1 MPAHYN
7 NILIISNG
15 ELIGDGLVKL
25 PFVRAFRREFPNAHI
40 TWLARNG
47 CVYANVLKDI
57 VGDNIN
63 EVITNT
69 RLGESM
75 LDIVRPVVRP
85 KDASKFDLI
94 INPELRW
101 NRTLA
106 AYRIP
111 HNTFYSRY
119 KNFALS
125 DIKPHLPI
133 PKRPPHVLGDLMWLL
148 SNLCEREVEPDYA
161 PIVVPEKYLKLAETL
176 VPEAD
181 ISRAIG
187 LAPGSGGRNK
197 CWPLESYI
205 ALGQKLL
212 QDGFLPVYLIGPQ
225 ELEWY
230 PIIRDA
236 VPNALF
242 PLQATEDRSVYVTL
256 AVAKRLHAGVANDAG
271 GAHLMAT
278 AESLPLIVLYGL
290 TPPTE
295 FVPNTKHFYP
305 MPVQEFEFASLAE
318 LPVDV
323 VFGRV
328 ASLLNSVCHPRE
340 GGNLV
345 VTER

>member
-1 MPAHYN
+1 MHANYN

-25 PFVRAFRREFPNAHI
+25 PFVRAFRREFPSAHI

-63 EVITNT
+63 AVITNT

-75 LDIVRPVVRP
+75 LDIIRPAIRP
-85 KDASKFDLI
+85 KDAPKFDLI

-111 HNTFYSRY
+111 HCTFYSRY

-125 DIKPHLPI
+125 DIKANMPI
-133 PKRPPHVLGDLMWLL
+133 PNRPPHVLDDLMWLL
-148 SNLCEREVEPDYA
+148 SNMREREVEPDHA
-161 PIVVPEKYLKLAETL
+161 PIVVPDMYLKLAETL
-176 VPEAD
+176 VPTAD
-181 ISRAIG
+181 IECTVG

-212 QDGFLPVYLIGPQ
+212 QEGLLPVYLIGPQ

-230 PIIRDA
+230 PIIREA

-256 AVAKRLHAGVANDAG
+256 AVSKRLRVGVANDAG

-278 AESLPLIVLYGL
+278 AESLPLIVLYGP

-295 FVPNTKHFYP
+295 FVPNTKYFHP
-305 MPVQEFEFASLAE
+305 MPVQEFGFASLAD
-318 LPVDV
+318 LPEEK
-323 VFGRV
+323 VFERIMK
-328 ASLLNSVCHPRE
+328 LLYYP
-340 GGNLV
+340 
-345 VTER
+345 

>member
-25 PFVRAFRREFPNAHI
+25 PFVRSFRREFPNAHI

-57 VGDNIN
+57 IGDNIN
-63 EVITNT
+63 AIITNT
-69 RLGESM
+69 LLCESM
-75 LDIVRPVVRP
+75 LDILRPAIRP
-85 KDASKFDLI
+85 KDAPKFDLI

-111 HNTFYSRY
+111 HCTFYSRY
-119 KNFALS
+119 KNFAMS
-125 DIKPHLPI
+125 DIKQNVPI
-133 PKRPPHVLGDLMWLL
+133 PDRPPHVLGDLMWLL
-148 SNLCEREVEPDYA
+148 SNLCEREVEPDHA
-161 PIVVPEKYLKLAETL
+161 PIVVPDTYLSLAETL
-176 VPEAD
+176 VPTAD
-181 ISRAIG
+181 IDRTVG

-212 QDGFLPVYLIGPQ
+212 QEGLTPVYIIGPQ
-225 ELEWY
+225 ELEWH
-230 PIIRDA
+230 PIIREA

-242 PLQATEDRSVYVTL
+242 PLQATEDRYVYVTL
-256 AVAKRLHAGVANDAG
+256 AVAKRLRAGVANDAG

-278 AESLPLIVLYGL
+278 AESLPLIVLYGP

-305 MPVQEFEFASLAE
+305 MSVQEFGLASLAE
-318 LPVDV
+318 LPVEK
-323 VFGRV
+323 VF
-328 ASLLNSVCHPRE
+328 
-340 GGNLV
+340 
-345 VTER
+345 ERIIVLFNKIH

>member
-1 MPAHYN
+1 MPVNYN

-25 PFVRAFRREFPNAHI
+25 PFVRAFRREFPKAHI
-40 TWLARNG
+40 TWLTRNG

-63 EVITNT
+63 EVIENT

-75 LDIVRPVVRP
+75 LDIVRPAIRSQN
-85 KDASKFDLI
+85 ASKFDLI

-111 HNTFYSRY
+111 HHAFYSRY

-125 DIKPHLPI
+125 DIKPNLPI
-133 PKRPPHVLGDLMWLL
+133 PNRPPHVLGDLMWLL

-161 PIVVPEKYLKLAETL
+161 PIVVPETYLTLAETL

-181 ISRAIG
+181 IGRAVG

-212 QDGFLPVYLIGPQ
+212 QKGLLPVYLIGPQ

-230 PIIRDA
+230 PIIREA

-256 AVAKRLHAGVANDAG
+256 AVSKRLCVGVANDAG

-278 AESLPLIVLYGL
+278 AELLPLIVLYGP

-295 FVPNTKHFYP
+295 FVPNTKYFYP
-305 MPVQEFEFASLAE
+305 MPIKDFGFASLAD
-318 LPVDV
+318 LPVDT
-323 VFGRV
+323 VFERILG
-328 ASLLNSVCHPRE
+328 LL
-340 GGNLV
+340 
-345 VTER
+345 

>member
-1 MPAHYN
+1 MRTPYN
-7 NILIISNG
+7 TILIISNG

-57 VGDNIN
+57 VGSNID
-63 EVITNT
+63 EIITQT
-69 RLGESM
+69 RLGESI
-75 LDIVRPVVRP
+75 LDIVRSAIRP
-85 KDASKFDLI
+85 KNASKFDLI

-111 HNTFYSRY
+111 HHTFYSRY
-119 KNFALS
+119 KDFALS

-148 SNLCEREVEPDYA
+148 SNLSEREVEPDHA
-161 PIVVPEKYLKLAETL
+161 PIVVPDTYLKLAEAL

-181 ISRAIG
+181 VGRAIG

-197 CWPLESYI
+197 CWPLDSYI

-212 QDGFLPVYLIGPQ
+212 SAGLLPVYLIGPQ

-256 AVAKRLHAGVANDAG
+256 AVAKRLRVGVANDAG

-278 AESLPLIVLYGL
+278 AESLPLIVLYGP

-305 MPVQEFEFASLAE
+305 MPVQKFGFDSLAE
-318 LPVDV
+318 LPVEK
-323 VFGRV
+323 VFERV
-328 ASLLNSVCHPRE
+328 ATLLPTP
-340 GGNLV
+340 L
-345 VTER
+345 